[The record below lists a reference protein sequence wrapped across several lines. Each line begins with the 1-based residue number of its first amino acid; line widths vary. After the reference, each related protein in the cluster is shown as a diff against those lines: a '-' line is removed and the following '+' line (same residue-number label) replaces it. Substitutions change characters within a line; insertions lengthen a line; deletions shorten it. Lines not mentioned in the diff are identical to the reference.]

1 MQLNRLIKELSQENI
16 LSPEIK
22 TCIVRILSRR
32 ESRLMLPEEKA
43 RVKIDKQLRNVGWCI
58 VSRNEYLPNSTVA
71 VKEALM
77 VGNTE
82 SDYLLFIDGKAIA
95 VVEAKR
101 EENPLGD
108 DVKKQAE
115 DYAVSPQS
123 WYALWFEK
131 LIPLVY
137 MANGNKIYF
146 KNMLVEDSEY
156 EELSQMHSPK
166 KMLQMVGKKSE
177 YGVLPL
183 LEKRGLRD
191 CQYNAEIKFE
201 ESLKLGNKKNLAVL
215 ATGSGKTYLACLA
228 SYRLLNYTSTKRI
241 LFLVDRNN
249 LARQTETEFS
259 LFDRTENQ
267 MRMGD
272 LYTINRLKKE
282 TDIKSDIVI
291 STIQKL
297 FAVLTGQD
305 IQESNEDAEDEIA
318 KNDEEKDNNEVVE
331 LGDDLKLPPDYFQ
344 LIIVDECHR
353 SIYGKWKKVLDY
365 FSSATVLGLTATPTP
380 EAYAYFNNNIIEQ
393 YTYDDSVVD
402 GVNVPPRIYRIIT
415 DVTEHGGT
423 IEKGSKVIE
432 TAKRSGKSETHN
444 AQTTVEYGS
453 TELDRSIVNKSQIRE
468 VLMAYK
474 KAIYEDLYPERE
486 KKWEYIPKTLIF
498 AKSDSHA
505 TDIVEIAKEVFK
517 TEFENDELPENFVQK
532 ITYSSGDSNALI
544 RELRTEKDFRI
555 AVTVTLVATGTDV
568 KPLEVVLFM
577 KDVHSDVLYTQM
589 KGRGCRVISDDKL
602 KEVTPN
608 ADTKECYYIVDA
620 VGVTE
625 SEKNIPKP
633 GAGQGP
639 KRALSLEH
647 LLERLA
653 HNEVSDD
660 NLMLLRDYCS
670 TINRRYEESVLFSR
684 HLDYFITNYGF
695 APRKLANDINTAFA
709 EGTLVEYI
717 DPSHDN
723 TERMALIYCLIGN
736 LQARN
741 KLLEM
746 QRGYMV
752 ESDDRDKVLYAG
764 FSKESARTYIENFEK
779 YLEDNKDSIE
789 ALRII
794 YNSEDIVITHE
805 MLIELRDRLLA
816 ESRQYGVYQIW
827 KNYKI
832 LDEQG
837 DVEVLDGKENVNA
850 LTNLIQI
857 VRYAYKKNSKLTS
870 LINGYAQRFTLYCG
884 QAQRVLTEDQKDI
897 MQQIAEYI
905 INDGAI
911 MVMEL
916 NETDTELWKRAVK
929 SFGGAALA
937 SEIQTL
943 SKFILKV
950 A

>member
-1 MQLNRLIKELSQENI
+1 
-16 LSPEIK
+16 
-22 TCIVRILSRR
+22 
-32 ESRLMLPEEKA
+32 
-43 RVKIDKQLRNVGWCI
+43 
-58 VSRNEYLPNSTVA
+58 
-71 VKEALM
+71 M

-177 YGVLPL
+177 YGALPL

-305 IQESNEDAEDEIA
+305 IQEGNEDAEDEIA

>member
-1 MQLNRLIKELSQENI
+1 M
-16 LSPEIK
+16 P
-22 TCIVRILSRR
+22 
-32 ESRLMLPEEKA
+32 MLPEEKA
-43 RVKIDKQLRNVGWCI
+43 RVKIDKQLRNAGWDI
-58 VSRNEYLPNSTVA
+58 VARNEYLPNSTSA

-77 VGNTE
+77 GGNTE

-108 DVKKQAE
+108 EVKKQAE
-115 DYAVSPQS
+115 DYAVSPQD
-123 WYALWFEK
+123 WYGLWFEK

-146 KNMLVEDSEY
+146 KNMLVEDSDY

-166 KMLQMVGKKSE
+166 KMLQIVGKKSE
-177 YGVLPL
+177 YGALPL
-183 LEKRGLRD
+183 IEKRGLRD
-191 CQYNAEIKFE
+191 CQYRAEVKFE
-201 ESLKLGNKKNLAVL
+201 ESLKMGNKKNLAVL

-228 SYRLLNYTSTKRI
+228 SYRLLNYTPTKRI

-249 LARQTETEFS
+249 LARQTESEFS
-259 LFDRTENQ
+259 VFDRTEGQ
-267 MRMGD
+267 QKMGN

-282 TDIKSDIVI
+282 EDIKGDIVI

-297 FAVLTGQD
+297 FCVLTGQEIND
-305 IQESNEDAEDEIA
+305 SDEDAEDEKA
-318 KNDEEKDNNEVVE
+318 KADEEKDSKTVVD
-331 LGDDLKLPPDYFQ
+331 LGNDLKLPPDYFQ

-365 FSSATVLGLTATPTP
+365 FSEATVLGLTATPTP
-380 EAYAYFNNNIIEQ
+380 EAYAYFNKNVIEE

-402 GVNVPPRIYRIIT
+402 GVNVPPRVYRIIT
-415 DVTEHGGT
+415 DITAHGGT
-423 IEKGSKVIE
+423 IENGAKITETSKR
-432 TAKRSGKSETHN
+432 TGKSETIEVGSS
-444 AQTTVEYGS
+444 VEYGAS
-453 TELDRSIVNKSQIRE
+453 ELDRSVVNKKQIKE

-474 KAIYEDLYPERE
+474 KAIYEDLYPSRE
-486 KKWEYIPKTLIF
+486 QKWEYIPKTLIF
-498 AKSDSHA
+498 AKDDNHA
-505 TDIVEIAKEVFK
+505 TEIVDIAKDVFK
-517 TEFENDELPENFVQK
+517 PEFENDAIPEKFVQK
-532 ITYSSGDSNALI
+532 ITYSAGDSNALI
-544 RELRTEKDFRI
+544 RDLRTEKDFRI

-577 KDVHSDVLYTQM
+577 KDVYSDVLYTQM

-625 SEKNIPKP
+625 SEKHIPKP
-633 GAGQGP
+633 GPDGSS
-639 KRALSLEH
+639 KKNLSLEH

-653 HNEVSDD
+653 HNEVSDE

-670 TINRRYEESVLFSR
+670 TINRRYEESVLFGR
-684 HLDYFITNYGF
+684 HLDYFITNFGF

-709 EGTLVEYI
+709 QGTLVEYI
-717 DPSHDN
+717 SPSHDN
-723 TERMALIYCLIGN
+723 SMRMGLIYCLIGN

-746 QRGYMV
+746 QRGYLV
-752 ESDDRDKVLYAG
+752 ETGDDDKVLYAG
-764 FSKESARTYIENFEK
+764 FSKETAKKYIENFEK
-779 YLEDNKDSIE
+779 YLEDHKDDIE

-794 YNSEDIVITHE
+794 YNSEDKVITHD
-805 MLIELRDRLLA
+805 MLIELRDRLFS

-827 KNYKI
+827 KNYKL

-837 DVEVLDGKENVNA
+837 DVEALDGKANVNV

-857 VRYAYKKNSKLTS
+857 VRYAYKKNQKLTR
-870 LINGYAQRFTLYCG
+870 LINGYASRFSLYCG
-884 QAQRVLTEDQKDI
+884 QNQRILTEEQKDI
-897 MQQIAEYI
+897 MKQIAEYI

-911 MVMEL
+911 TVMEL
-916 NETDTELWKRAVK
+916 NETDTELWKKAVK
-929 SFGGAALA
+929 SFGGKTLA

>member
-1 MQLNRLIKELSQENI
+1 
-16 LSPEIK
+16 
-22 TCIVRILSRR
+22 
-32 ESRLMLPEEKA
+32 MLPEEKA
-43 RVKIDKQLRNVGWCI
+43 RVKIDKQLRNAGWDI
-58 VSRNEYLPNSTVA
+58 ISRNEYLPNSTTA

-82 SDYLLFIDGKAIA
+82 SDYLLFVDGKAIA

-108 DVKKQAE
+108 EVKKQAE

-166 KMLQMVGKKSE
+166 KMLQIIGKKSE
-177 YGVLPL
+177 YGALPL

-191 CQYNAEIKFE
+191 CQYKAETKLE

-228 SYRLLNYTSTKRI
+228 SYRLLNYTQTKRI
-241 LFLVDRNN
+241 LFLADRNN
-249 LARQTETEFS
+249 LAKQALSEFS
-259 LFDRTENQ
+259 LFDRTENMQQ
-267 MRMGD
+267 MGN
-272 LYTINRLKKE
+272 LYTIKRLRKE
-282 TDIKSDIVI
+282 NDVNADIVI

-297 FAVLTGQD
+297 FAVLTGQA
-305 IQESNEDAEDEIA
+305 IQDGNEDEEDELA
-318 KNDEEKDNNEVVE
+318 KKNEEKESKEVVE
-331 LGDDLKLPPDYFQ
+331 LCNDLKLPPDYFQ

-365 FSSATVLGLTATPTP
+365 FSGATVLGLTATPTP
-380 EAYAYFNNNIIEQ
+380 EAYAFFNNNIIEN
-393 YTYDDSVVD
+393 YKYEDSIVD
-402 GVNVPPRIYRIIT
+402 GVNVPSRIYRIIT
-415 DVTEHGGT
+415 DVTAHGGT
-423 IEKGSKVIE
+423 IEQGAKVVE
-432 TAKRSGKSETHN
+432 TAKRTGKSETH
-444 AQTTVEYGS
+444 AAPITVEYGS
-453 TELDRSIVNKSQIRE
+453 SELDRSVVNKNQIRE
-468 VLMAYK
+468 VLLAYK
-474 KAIYEDLYPERE
+474 KAIYEDLYPERD
-486 KKWEYIPKTLIF
+486 KKWEFIPKTLIF
-498 AKSDSHA
+498 AKDDNHA
-505 TDIVEIAKEVFK
+505 AEIVEIAEDVFK
-517 TEFENDELPENFVQK
+517 TEFENNTLPKNYVQK
-532 ITYSSGDSNALI
+532 ITYTAGDSDALI
-544 RELRTEKDFRI
+544 TDLRTTKDFRI

-589 KGRGCRVISDDKL
+589 KGRGCRIISDDKL

-625 SEKNIPKP
+625 SEKHIPKP
-633 GAGQGP
+633 GVGPGP
-639 KRALSLEH
+639 KRPLSLEH

-670 TINRRYEESVLFSR
+670 TINRRYEESVLFGR
-684 HLDYFITNYGF
+684 HLDYFITSYGF

-717 DPSHDN
+717 SPSHDN
-723 TERMALIYCLIGN
+723 TARMALIYCLIGN

-752 ESDDRDKVLYAG
+752 ESGDDDKVLYAG
-764 FSKESARTYIENFEK
+764 FSKESAKTYIENFEK
-779 YLEDNKDSIE
+779 YLDDNKDSIE

-794 YNSEDIVITHE
+794 YNSEDTLITHE
-805 MLIELRDRLLA
+805 MLMELQDRLLA
-816 ESRQYGVYQIW
+816 ESRQYGAYQIW
-827 KNYKI
+827 KNYKL

-837 DVEVLDGKENVNA
+837 DVEALDGKANVNA

-857 VRYAYKKNSKLTS
+857 VRYAYKKNQKLTS
-870 LINGYAQRFTLYCG
+870 LINGYAQRFSLYCG
-884 QAQRVLTEDQKDI
+884 RAQRVLTEDQKDI

-911 MVMEL
+911 TVMEL

-929 SFGGAALA
+929 SFGGATLA

>member
-1 MQLNRLIKELSQENI
+1 
-16 LSPEIK
+16 
-22 TCIVRILSRR
+22 
-32 ESRLMLPEEKA
+32 MLPEEKA
-43 RVKIDKQLRNVGWCI
+43 RVKIDKQLRNAGWDI
-58 VSRNEYLPNSTVA
+58 VARNEYLPNSTSA

-77 VGNTE
+77 GGNAE

-108 DVKKQAE
+108 EVKKQAE
-115 DYAVSPQS
+115 DYAVSPQA
-123 WYALWFEK
+123 WYGLWFEK

-146 KNMLVEDSEY
+146 KNMLVEGSDY

-166 KMLQMVGKKSE
+166 KMLQIIGKKSE
-177 YGVLPL
+177 YGALPII
-183 LEKRGLRD
+183 EKRGLRD
-191 CQYNAEIKFE
+191 CQYRAEVKFE
-201 ESLKLGNKKNLAVL
+201 ESLKMGNKKNLAVL

-228 SYRLLNYTSTKRI
+228 SYRLLNYTPTKRI

-249 LARQTETEFS
+249 LARQTESEFS
-259 LFDRTENQ
+259 VFDRTEGQ
-267 MRMGD
+267 QKMGN

-282 TDIKSDIVI
+282 EDIKGDIVI

-297 FAVLTGQD
+297 FCVLTGQEIND
-305 IQESNEDAEDEIA
+305 SDEDVEDEKA
-318 KNDEEKDNNEVVE
+318 KADEEKDSKTVVD
-331 LGDDLKLPPDYFQ
+331 LGNDLKLPPDYFQ

-365 FSSATVLGLTATPTP
+365 FSEATVLGLTATPTP
-380 EAYAYFNNNIIEQ
+380 EAYAYFNKNVIEE

-402 GVNVPPRIYRIIT
+402 GVNVPPRVYRIIT
-415 DVTEHGGT
+415 DITAHGGT
-423 IEKGSKVIE
+423 IENGAKITETSKR
-432 TAKRSGKSETHN
+432 TGKSETIEVGSS
-444 AQTTVEYGS
+444 VEYGAS
-453 TELDRSIVNKSQIRE
+453 ELDRSVVNKKQIKE

-474 KAIYEDLYPERE
+474 KAIYEDLYPSRE
-486 KKWEYIPKTLIF
+486 QKWEYIPKTLIF
-498 AKSDSHA
+498 AKDDNHA
-505 TDIVEIAKEVFK
+505 TEIVDIAKDVFK
-517 TEFENDELPENFVQK
+517 SEFENDAIPEKFVQK
-532 ITYSSGDSNALI
+532 ITYSAGDSNALI
-544 RELRTEKDFRI
+544 RDLRTEKDFRI

-625 SEKNIPKP
+625 SEKHIPKP
-633 GAGQGP
+633 GPDGSG
-639 KRALSLEH
+639 KKNLSLEH

-653 HNEVSDD
+653 HNEVSDE

-670 TINRRYEESVLFSR
+670 TINRRYEESVLFGK
-684 HLDYFITNYGF
+684 HLDYFITNFGF
-695 APRKLANDINTAFA
+695 APRKLANDINTAFTQ
-709 EGTLVEYI
+709 GTLVEYI
-717 DPSHDN
+717 SPSNDN
-723 TERMALIYCLIGN
+723 LMRMGLIYCLIGN

-746 QRGYMV
+746 QRGYLV
-752 ESDDRDKVLYAG
+752 ETGDDDKVLYAG
-764 FSKESARTYIENFEK
+764 FSKESAKTYIENFEK
-779 YLEDNKDSIE
+779 YLEDHKDDIE

-794 YNSEDIVITHE
+794 YNSEDKVITHD
-805 MLIELRDRLLA
+805 MLIELRDRLLS
-816 ESRQYGVYQIW
+816 ENRQYGVYQIW
-827 KNYKI
+827 KNYKL

-837 DVEVLDGKENVNA
+837 DVEALDGKANVNV

-857 VRYAYKKNSKLTS
+857 VRYAYKKNQKLTS
-870 LINGYAQRFTLYCG
+870 LINGYASRFSLYCG
-884 QAQRVLTEDQKDI
+884 QNQRILTEEQKDI
-897 MQQIAEYI
+897 MKQIAEYI

-911 MVMEL
+911 TVMEL
-916 NETDTELWKRAVK
+916 NETDTELWKKAVK
-929 SFGGAALA
+929 SFGGKTLA

>member
-1 MQLNRLIKELSQENI
+1 
-16 LSPEIK
+16 
-22 TCIVRILSRR
+22 
-32 ESRLMLPEEKA
+32 MLPEEKA
-43 RVKIDKQLRNVGWCI
+43 RVKIDKQLRNAGWDI

-82 SDYLLFIDGKAIA
+82 SDYLLFIEGKAIA
-95 VVEAKR
+95 VIEAKR

-108 DVKKQAE
+108 EVKKQVE
-115 DYAVSPQS
+115 NYAVSPQA

-146 KNMLVEDSEY
+146 KNMLNQNSRY
-156 EELSQMHSPK
+156 EELSKMHSPK
-166 KMLQMVGKKSE
+166 KMLQIVQKKSE
-177 YGVLPL
+177 YGALPL

-191 CQYNAEIKFE
+191 CQYKAELEFE
-201 ESLKLGNKKNLAVL
+201 ESLKHGKKKNLAVL

-259 LFDRTENQ
+259 LFDKTEKQ
-267 MRMGD
+267 QKMGV
-272 LYTINRLKKE
+272 LYSINRLKKE

-297 FAVLTGQD
+297 FAVLTGQA
-305 IQESNEDAEDEIA
+305 IQDGNEDVEDEII
-318 KNDEEKDNNEVVE
+318 KNDEEKDSNDIIE
-331 LGDDLKLPPDYFQ
+331 LGDNLQLPSDYFQ
-344 LIIVDECHR
+344 FIIVDECHR

-380 EAYAYFNNNIIEQ
+380 EAYAFFNNNIIEQ

-415 DVTEHGGT
+415 DITAHGGT
-423 IEKGSKVIE
+423 IERGSKVGE
-432 TAKRSGKSETHN
+432 TAKRTGKFETHTV
-444 AQTTVEYGS
+444 QTTVEYGS
-453 TELDRSIVNKSQIRE
+453 VELDRSVVNKNQIKE

-474 KAIYEDLYPERE
+474 RAIYEDLYPERE

-498 AKSDSHA
+498 AKDDNHA
-505 TDIVEIAKEVFK
+505 TEIVDIAKEVFK
-517 TEFENDELPENFVQK
+517 TEFDNDELPENFVQK
-532 ITYSSGDSNALI
+532 ITYSAGNSNVLI
-544 RELRTEKDFRI
+544 RDLRTEKDFRI
-555 AVTVTLVATGTDV
+555 AVTVTLVATGTDI

-608 ADTKECYYIVDA
+608 ADTKGCYYIVDA

-625 SEKNIPKP
+625 SEKHIPKP
-633 GAGQGP
+633 SLGSGSN
-639 KRALSLEH
+639 KHLSLEH
-647 LLERLA
+647 VLERLA
-653 HNEVSDD
+653 HNELSDD
-660 NLMLLRDYCS
+660 NLILLRDYCS
-670 TINRRYEESVLFSR
+670 TINRRYEESVLFGR
-684 HLDYFITNYGF
+684 HLDYFVTNYGF
-695 APRKLANDINTAFA
+695 TPRKLANDITSALV
-709 EGTLVEYI
+709 EGTLMEYVS
-717 DPSHDN
+717 PSHDN
-723 TERMALIYCLIGN
+723 TARRALVYCLIGN

-746 QRGYMV
+746 QRGYMI
-752 ESDDRDKVLYAG
+752 ESDDKDQVLYAG
-764 FSKESARTYIENFEK
+764 FSKESAKTYIENFEK
-779 YLEDNKDSIE
+779 YLEEHKDDIE

-794 YNSEDIVITHE
+794 YNSEDTIITHD
-805 MLIELRDRLLA
+805 MLMELRDRLLS

-827 KNYKI
+827 KNYKL

-837 DVEVLDGKENVNA
+837 DVEILDGKANVNV

-857 VRYAYKKNSKLTS
+857 VRYAYKKNQKLTS
-870 LINGYAQRFTLYCG
+870 LINGYAQRFSLYCG
-884 QAQRVLTEDQKDI
+884 RAQRVLTEDQKDI
-897 MQQIAEYI
+897 MKQIAEYI

-911 MVMEL
+911 SAMEL

-929 SFGGAALA
+929 SFGGVTLA

-943 SKFILKV
+943 AKFILKV

>member
-1 MQLNRLIKELSQENI
+1 
-16 LSPEIK
+16 
-22 TCIVRILSRR
+22 
-32 ESRLMLPEEKA
+32 MLPEEKA
-43 RVKIDKQLRNVGWCI
+43 RVKIDKQLRNAGWDI
-58 VSRNEYLPNSTVA
+58 VARNEYLPNSTSA

-77 VGNTE
+77 GGNTE

-108 DVKKQAE
+108 EVKKQAE
-115 DYAVSPQS
+115 DYAVSPQD
-123 WYALWFEK
+123 WYGVWFEK

-146 KNMLVEDSEY
+146 KNMLVENSDY

-166 KMLQMVGKKSE
+166 KMLQIIGKKSE
-177 YGVLPL
+177 YGALPL
-183 LEKRGLRD
+183 IEKRGLRA
-191 CQYNAEIKFE
+191 CQYRAEVKFE
-201 ESLKLGNKKNLAVL
+201 ESLKMGNKKNLAVL

-228 SYRLLNYTSTKRI
+228 AYRLLNYTSTKRI

-249 LARQTETEFS
+249 LARQTESEFS
-259 LFDRTENQ
+259 VFDRTEGQ
-267 MRMGD
+267 QKMGN

-282 TDIKSDIVI
+282 EDIKGDIVI

-297 FAVLTGQD
+297 FCVLTGQEIND
-305 IQESNEDAEDEIA
+305 SDEDAEDEKA
-318 KNDEEKDNNEVVE
+318 KADEEKDSKTVVD
-331 LGDDLKLPPDYFQ
+331 LGNDLKLPPDYFQ

-365 FSSATVLGLTATPTP
+365 FSGATVLGLTATPTP
-380 EAYAYFNNNIIEQ
+380 EAYAYFNKNVIEE

-402 GVNVPPRIYRIIT
+402 GVNVPSRVYRIIT
-415 DVTEHGGT
+415 DITAHGGT
-423 IEKGSKVIE
+423 IENGAKITETSKR
-432 TAKRSGKSETHN
+432 TGKSETID
-444 AQTTVEYGS
+444 AGSSVEYGAS
-453 TELDRSIVNKSQIRE
+453 ELDRSVVNKKQIKE

-474 KAIYEDLYPERE
+474 KALYEDLYPSRER
-486 KKWEYIPKTLIF
+486 KWEYIPKTLIF
-498 AKSDSHA
+498 AKSDPHA
-505 TDIVEIAKEVFK
+505 NDIVEIVEEVFK
-517 TEFENDELPENFVQK
+517 VEFENGKLPKNFVKK
-532 ITYSSGDSNALI
+532 ITYTAGDSNALI
-544 RELRTEKDFRI
+544 RDLRTEKDFRI

-625 SEKNIPKP
+625 SEKHIPKP
-633 GAGQGP
+633 GPDGSG
-639 KRALSLEH
+639 KKNLSLEH

-653 HNEVSDD
+653 HNEVSDE

-670 TINRRYEESVLFSR
+670 TINRRYEESVLFGR
-684 HLDYFITNYGF
+684 HLDYFITNFGF

-709 EGTLVEYI
+709 QGTLVEYI
-717 DPSHDN
+717 SPSHDN
-723 TERMALIYCLIGN
+723 SMRMGLIYCLIGN

-746 QRGYMV
+746 QRGYLV
-752 ESDDRDKVLYAG
+752 ETGDDDKVLYAG
-764 FSKESARTYIENFEK
+764 FSKETAKKYIENFEK
-779 YLEDNKDSIE
+779 YLEDHKDDIE

-794 YNSEDIVITHE
+794 YNSEDKVITHD
-805 MLIELRDRLLA
+805 MLMELRDRLLS

-827 KNYKI
+827 KNYKL

-837 DVEVLDGKENVNA
+837 DVEVLDGKANVNA

-857 VRYAYKKNSKLTS
+857 VRYAYKKNQKLTS
-870 LINGYAQRFTLYCG
+870 LINGYASRFALYCG
-884 QAQRVLTEDQKDI
+884 QNQRILTEDQKEI
-897 MQQIAEYI
+897 MKQIAEYI

-911 MVMEL
+911 TVMEL
-916 NETDTELWKRAVK
+916 NETDTELWKKAVK
-929 SFGGAALA
+929 SIGGKEL
-937 SEIQTL
+937 STEIQKL
-943 SKFILKV
+943 SKLILKV